1 MQFLFDNFAERV
13 VFVTKE
19 LCLAEESLSTIPR
32 VLRNFSALQRLDLSR
47 NLFRSLPVKI
57 INEYMP
63 KLRALDVSYNR
74 LDNMRNVQQLGVL
87 EGLRELNLLSN
98 PLVAINQRADLLAH
112 LLFGNQRPRRE
123 RLEAM
128 LQYQTGKGGR
138 AANGQQTS
146 AVGDPAAESKP
157 KIIASESTSRM
168 IISGLSVGGVLPT
181 HAVKV
186 LNSAVSASAREY
198 GTVVYADL
206 TAAPVPRH
214 GSPFPMLTQLND
226 KTITKEGEQKLNS
239 ITRYYPPTS
248 PRRSPL
254 QLSPLRA
261 AGHTQKRQHT
271 DWHPRT
277 LVDLD
282 QAARS
287 CSQASGDTYS
297 IDTLM
302 ADHTHTRL
310 PVHAAKKQA
319 RLKGKAKMQVP
330 PPLLSPSLGY
340 GGAFLCQ

>member
-1 MQFLFDNFAERV
+1 MRAQFLFDNFAERV

-32 VLRNFSALQRLDLSR
+32 VLRNFSMLQRLDLSR
-47 NLFRSLPVKI
+47 NLFRSLPVKL
-57 INEYMP
+57 INEYLP
-63 KLRALDVSYNR
+63 QLRTLDVSYNR

-87 EGLRELNLLSN
+87 DELRELNLLGN

-138 AANGQQTS
+138 AANGQQASS
-146 AVGDPAAESKP
+146 AGGPAAESKP

-206 TAAPVPRH
+206 TAAPVPR
-214 GSPFPMLTQLND
+214 GSPFPMLTFLND
-226 KTITKEGEQKLNS
+226 KTVTKEGEQKRKRTTPS
-239 ITRYYPPTS
+239 YAVTPSY
-248 PRRSPL
+248 
-254 QLSPLRA
+254 A
-261 AGHTQKRQHT
+261 A
-271 DWHPRT
+271 PCSSAI
-277 LVDLD
+277 V
-282 QAARS
+282 AAEG
-287 CSQASGDTYS
+287 CWPYAGATY
-297 IDTLM
+297 
-302 ADHTHTRL
+302 
-310 PVHAAKKQA
+310 
-319 RLKGKAKMQVP
+319 
-330 PPLLSPSLGY
+330 
-340 GGAFLCQ
+340 